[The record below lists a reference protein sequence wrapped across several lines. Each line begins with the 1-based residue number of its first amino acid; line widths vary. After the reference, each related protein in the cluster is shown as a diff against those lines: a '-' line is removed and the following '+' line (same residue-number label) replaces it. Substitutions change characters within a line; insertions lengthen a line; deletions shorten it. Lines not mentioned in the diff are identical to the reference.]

1 MNRITYLSDWL
12 YKPFPFLMWLPML
25 DRKTLKIDTIAGIT
39 AGILILPQAI
49 ALATL
54 AGMPPEYGFY
64 TAIFPVIIA
73 ALYGSSWHTLSGPNT
88 ALCIV
93 MAFALA
99 PYASE
104 STPNY
109 IMYAIT
115 LTFMAGV
122 IQLAFGLLKLGV
134 IFNYFSYSVR
144 VAIITGVGIIII
156 VQQVGNFLGLT
167 MNTSEPIEDTL
178 VQIFYSFPLSNWYA
192 VFVGTITVVSGLIV
206 KRWLKKWPY
215 LIVAVVMGM
224 LVAQLLDLLFGSAT
238 VNLDKLGTMTL
249 SPLPFSAPDF
259 SPENFAEVA
268 EGLYTAAFVVAV
280 VGLMQSSVIARAMS
294 AKSGQ
299 YVDMNQEVV
308 GQGLSN
314 IGGSFFSCFPSCG
327 SFNRSAANV
336 EAGAITPLAGIIS
349 ALAVG
354 LLVIF
359 ANPIIAE
366 MPVTVMAGVLFLVG
380 AGLINFGE
388 IKKLLR
394 CLFEYRFVFVVCLVT
409 TVYGGID
416 NGVFLGT
423 FLSVVSYLRSASK
436 PDIKLSFSE
445 ESGQYVPTK
454 LKNATVLQIAGSV
467 FFGSLHIVD
476 KILTDIGQ
484 RDKHKAHLIIVGEYL
499 QHLDAAGA
507 EMLAQETN
515 KRKQNGYQLEL
526 WLRDDKLDS
535 VLLHSGLM
543 EVIGKENIHY
553 TYGRSMSS
561 MVAKDTGISEQ

>member
-1 MNRITYLSDWL
+1 MNRITYLFKGL
-12 YKPFPFLMWLPML
+12 YKPFPFLIWLPLL
-25 DRKTLKIDTIAGIT
+25 DRQTLKIDTIAGIT

-73 ALYGSSWHTLSGPNT
+73 ALYGSSWHALSGPNT

-93 MAFALA
+93 TAFALA

-104 STPNY
+104 GSSTY

-134 IFNYFSYSVR
+134 VFNYFSYSVR

-156 VQQVGNFLGLT
+156 VQQLGNFFGLT

-178 VQIFYSFPLSNWYA
+178 VQLFYSFPLSNWYA
-192 VFVGTITVVSGLIV
+192 VFVGSVTVISGVIV
-206 KRWLKKWPY
+206 KRWFKKGPY
-215 LIVAVVMGM
+215 LIVAVVAGM
-224 LVAQLLDLLFGSAT
+224 LVAQVLDWLFGSAT

-249 SPLPFSAPDF
+249 SPLPLSAPDF
-259 SPENFAEVA
+259 SQENFAEAA
-268 EGLYTAAFVVAV
+268 EGLYTAALVVAI
-280 VGLMQSSVIARAMS
+280 VGLMQTSVIARAMS

-299 YVDMNQEVV
+299 YVNINQEVI

-327 SFNRSAANV
+327 SFNRSAANLD
-336 EAGAITPLAGIIS
+336 AGAITPFAGLIS
-349 ALAVG
+349 AFAVG

-366 MPVTVMAGVLFLVG
+366 MPITVMAGVLLLVG
-380 AGLINFGE
+380 AGLINLSE
-388 IKKLLR
+388 IKKLLNS
-394 CLFEYRFVFVVCLVT
+394 LMEYRLVFLLCLGA

-416 NGVFLGT
+416 KGVFLGT
-423 FLSVVSYLRSASK
+423 FLSIVFYLRNVSK
-436 PDIKLSFSE
+436 PEIDLSFSE
-445 ESGQYVPTK
+445 ESGQHVPTR
-454 LKNATVLQIAGSV
+454 LKNATVLQISGSL
-467 FFGSLHIVD
+467 FFGSLHVVD
-476 KILTDIGQ
+476 KILTDIGK
-484 RDKHKAHLIIVGEYL
+484 RDKHQTHLVIVGEYL

-507 EMLAQETN
+507 ERLVQEAK
-515 KRKQNGYQLEL
+515 KRQQNGYQLEL
-526 WLRDDKLDS
+526 WLRNHKLDQ
-535 VLLHSGLM
+535 VIEHSGLM
-543 EVIGKENIHY
+543 DVIGKENIQY
-553 TYGRSMSS
+553 TYR
-561 MVAKDTGISEQ
+561 